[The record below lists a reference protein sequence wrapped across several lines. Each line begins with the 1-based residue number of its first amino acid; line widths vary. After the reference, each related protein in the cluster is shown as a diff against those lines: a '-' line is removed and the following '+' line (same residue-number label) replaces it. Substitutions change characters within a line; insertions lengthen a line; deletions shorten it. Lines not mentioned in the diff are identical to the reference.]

1 MLVSCAVKL
10 ILQTQLLPDGDQ
22 ARKLSATMQAFNAA
36 ADWLA
41 GEAFRLKTANKV
53 KLQQLYYNQLRE
65 DFGISSQMAV
75 RCIAQVCE
83 AYNRDKSIRP
93 RFKKYASIPYD
104 QRLMSFKGVD
114 RVSLLTLE
122 GRTIVPV
129 IMGKYQSK
137 QFNGK
142 HGQCDLVKR
151 RDSKWFLLVT
161 IDAPDGALIAS
172 SDFIGVDFGVVNLAV
187 DSDGEMHQGDE
198 VERTRKHYGKVK
210 RSLQRK
216 ATRQKRDGKRPLNVR
231 RKLKAL
237 SGRERRFK
245 ANTNHTIAKK
255 IVAKATD
262 TGRGVAIEDLKGIRN
277 RTRFRKKQRDRMS
290 KWAFGELREYM
301 EYKAALSGVKVQPVD
316 PRNTSKRCPEC
327 NHVSKKNRIRR
338 DVFLCDECEYFDHA
352 DVVGAKNIR
361 SGALVIAREVSAAA
375 TDRVSRETS
384 SIYNRG
390 AEA

>member
-1 MLVSCAVKL
+1 MLESRAVKL
-10 ILQTQLLPDGDQ
+10 TLQTRLLPDGDQ
-22 ARKLSATMQAFNAA
+22 AKKLSATMRAFNSA

-53 KLQQLYYNQLRE
+53 GLQQLYYRQLRD
-65 DFGISSQMAV
+65 DFGISAQMTI
-75 RCIAQVCE
+75 RCITQVCE
-83 AYNRDKSIRP
+83 AYGRDKSIRP
-93 RFKKYASIPYD
+93 RFRKYGSVTYD
-104 QRLMSFKGVD
+104 QRLMSFKGAD

-129 IMGKYQSK
+129 VMGKHQSER
-137 QFNGK
+137 FSGK
-142 HGQCDLVKR
+142 HGQSDLHR
-151 RDSKWFLLVT
+151 RKDGRWFLLVSVE
-161 IDAPDGALIAS
+161 APDVAPIAS
-172 SDFIGVDFGVVNLAV
+172 TDFIGVDFGVVNLAV
-187 DSDGEMHQGDE
+187 DSDGQSHQGDD
-198 VERTRKHYGKVK
+198 VERTRQHYVKVK

-216 ATRQKRDGKRPLNVR
+216 ATRQKRDGKRPLNAK

-262 TGRGVAIEDLKGIRN
+262 TGRGVAIEDLEGIRN
-277 RTRFRKKQRDRMS
+277 RTRFRQKQRDRMS
-290 KWAFGELREYM
+290 KWAFAELRGYI
-301 EYKAALSGVKVQPVD
+301 EYKATLCGVKVQPVD
-316 PRNTSKRCPEC
+316 PRDTSRRCPEC

-338 DVFLCDECEYFDHA
+338 DVFLCDECGYFEHA
-352 DVVGAKNIR
+352 DIVGAKNIR

-375 TDRVSRETS
+375 ESSVSRETS

-390 AEA
+390 ASA

>member
-1 MLVSCAVKL
+1 MLVSRAVKL
-10 ILQTQLLPDGDQ
+10 ILQTQLLPDEDQ
-22 ARKLSATMQAFNAA
+22 AVQLSATMRSFNAA

-53 KLQQLYYNQLRE
+53 ELQQLYYNQLRD
-65 DFGISSQMAV
+65 DFGISAQMAI

-83 AYNRDKSIRP
+83 AYKRDKSIRP

-104 QRLMSFKGVD
+104 QRLMTFKGID

-129 IMGKYQSK
+129 VMGKYQSER
-137 QFNGK
+137 FNGK

-151 RDSKWFLLVT
+151 KDGKWFLLVT
-161 IDAPDGALIAS
+161 VKTPDVAPAPAT
-172 SDFIGVDFGVVNLAV
+172 DFIGVDFGVVNLAV
-187 DSDGEMHQGDE
+187 DSDGEMHMGDD
-198 VERTRKHYGKVK
+198 VERTRQHYVKVK

-216 ATRQKRDGKRPLNVR
+216 ATKRKRCGKRPLNAK

-262 TGRGVAIEDLKGIRN
+262 TGRGIAIEDLEGIRS
-277 RTRFRKKQRDRMS
+277 RTR
-290 KWAFGELREYM
+290 
-301 EYKAALSGVKVQPVD
+301 SG
-316 PRNTSKRCPEC
+316 
-327 NHVSKKNRIRR
+327 
-338 DVFLCDECEYFDHA
+338 
-352 DVVGAKNIR
+352 R
-361 SGALVIAREVSAAA
+361 SNEIA
-375 TDRVSRETS
+375 
-384 SIYNRG
+384 
-390 AEA
+390 